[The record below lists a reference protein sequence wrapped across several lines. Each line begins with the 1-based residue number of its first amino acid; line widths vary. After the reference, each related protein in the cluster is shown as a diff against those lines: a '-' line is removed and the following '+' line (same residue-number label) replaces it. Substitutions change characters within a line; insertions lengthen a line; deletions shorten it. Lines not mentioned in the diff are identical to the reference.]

1 MGINVKKASSLI
13 VFFFFFIFIN
23 KAAALDINLV
33 NPLSTSDFNKLVGNT
48 LQWVLSVA
56 GSVALIMLIFGG
68 VAYITAAGDE
78 QRITMAKRTI
88 TWAILG
94 LAVVLTS
101 YAIIAVLNR
110 ILTG

>member
-1 MGINVKKASSLI
+1 MRINIKEVSSLI
-13 VFFFFFIFIN
+13 IFFFFIFIN
-23 KAAALDINLV
+23 KAAALDVNLT

-68 VAYITAAGDE
+68 ITYITAAGDE
-78 QRITMAKRTI
+78 QRITTAKRTI

-94 LAVVLTS
+94 LTVVLLS
-101 YAIIAVLNR
+101 YAIIAVLDK
-110 ILTG
+110 ILR